1 MKSIQKKPASQVP
14 AFVNDLDN
22 SVSAIHY
29 SRLDEEEKRMIDLIP
44 DGYDRRISMNDLA
57 NLMAKD
63 VRVIRRMVYH
73 VIMIGVPIGIDP
85 DSQHG
90 GYFIITNEEER
101 QLGTRTLVSRY
112 KHAWKRLVALQA
124 VDLDNWQQKVG
135 LKDHDKSEVH
145 D

>member
-1 MKSIQKKPASQVP
+1 
-14 AFVNDLDN
+14 
-22 SVSAIHY
+22 
-29 SRLDEEEKRMIDLIP
+29 MIDLIP
-44 DGYDRRISMNDLA
+44 SGYDRRISMNDLA

-90 GYFIITNEEER
+90 GYFIITTEEER

-124 VDLDNWQQKVG
+124 VDLDNWKQKVG